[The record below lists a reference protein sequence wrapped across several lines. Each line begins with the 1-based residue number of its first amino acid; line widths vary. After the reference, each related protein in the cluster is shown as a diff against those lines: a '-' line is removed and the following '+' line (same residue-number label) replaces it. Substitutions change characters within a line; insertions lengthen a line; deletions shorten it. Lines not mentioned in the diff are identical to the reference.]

1 MVPGYPPDCS
11 GCRRYFITSRKCVYK
26 YICWNWRFIFRN
38 IRLIVII
45 IWVIISPVISFL
57 TTILGDLFQDSQS
70 IQELGDSLQKLNAMM
85 RGLGD
90 KISDLIG
97 KSGIGNL
104 VSRWAPTVKTII
116 LISVIVLF
124 ILGIILWMTI
134 KLWKDRERRLVGDE
148 EKSII
153 QSGNILQ
160 SILEVWPKSSR
171 FSGIGSTLLTNLNK
185 E

>member
-1 MVPGYPPDCS
+1 
-11 GCRRYFITSRKCVYK
+11 
-26 YICWNWRFIFRN
+26 
-38 IRLIVII
+38 
-45 IWVIISPVISFL
+45 
-57 TTILGDLFQDSQS
+57 
-70 IQELGDSLQKLNAMM
+70 
-85 RGLGD
+85 
-90 KISDLIG
+90 
-97 KSGIGNL
+97 
-104 VSRWAPTVKTII
+104 
-116 LISVIVLF
+116 
-124 ILGIILWMTI
+124 MTI